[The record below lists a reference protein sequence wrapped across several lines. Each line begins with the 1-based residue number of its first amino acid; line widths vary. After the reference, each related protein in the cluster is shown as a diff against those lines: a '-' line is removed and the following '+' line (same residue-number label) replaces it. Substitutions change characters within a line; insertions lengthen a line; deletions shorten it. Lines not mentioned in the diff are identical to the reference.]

1 MSAIQGIYK
10 YQHGGDV
17 LLRRGLT
24 VRVARESGL
33 VRAGGDGTRNTDE
46 DKGDLHAFD
55 LYIKCRPHSVGG

>member
-33 VRAGGDGTRNTDE
+33 VRAGGDGTRNTE
-46 DKGDLHAFD
+46 MKTKGICTLS
-55 LYIKCRPHSVGG
+55 ICT